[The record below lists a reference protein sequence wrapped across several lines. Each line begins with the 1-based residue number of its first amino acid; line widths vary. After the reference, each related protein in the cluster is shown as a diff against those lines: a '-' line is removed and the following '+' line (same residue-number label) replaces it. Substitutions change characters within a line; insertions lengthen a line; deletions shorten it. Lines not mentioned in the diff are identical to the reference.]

1 MTGRETF
8 AQRMGRAGE
17 EYTAGWLLRRG
28 YAILARN
35 WRCPWGEL
43 DIIARQG
50 EFVDFVEVKA
60 RRPGAAVSPAGA
72 VDRRKQQKLVRA
84 AGAWLD
90 AAGCGLQPRM
100 DVAAMTIRE
109 HRGQIFISDFEFYE
123 SAFGE

>member
-50 EFVDFVEVKA
+50 EFVDFVEVK
-60 RRPGAAVSPAGA
+60 RSEEHTSELHSP
-72 VDRRKQQKLVRA
+72 KS
-84 AGAWLD
+84 
-90 AAGCGLQPRM
+90 
-100 DVAAMTIRE
+100 I
-109 HRGQIFISDFEFYE
+109 
-123 SAFGE
+123 